1 MKIFLVEDDTSL
13 NEAITATFSSLGYK
27 VTSFDDGKTAF
38 DNIDKSY
45 DLFMIDINLPNVN
58 GMELVKQIKRVYK
71 EANVFIMSADID
83 IQTILKAYDIGCI
96 DYIKK
101 PFDIREIIAKIK
113 HTLKIPLGNVR
124 FKNCPLSIYNKDKQV
139 FVYNKKEIR
148 LTAKELLLFEILLKN
163 ANNTVSN
170 DQIEDYVWGESFRN
184 GHVRQLVAKLRKKIA
199 CNIIENYN
207 SNGYIINII

>member
-58 GMELVKQIKRVYK
+58 GMELVKQIKKVYK
-71 EANVFIMSADID
+71 DANVFIMSADID
-83 IQTILKAYDIGCI
+83 IQTILKAYDMGCI

-113 HTLKIPLGNVR
+113 HTLKIPLGNVK
-124 FKNCPLSIYNKDKQV
+124 FKNCPLSTYNRDKQV
-139 FVYNKKEIR
+139 FIYDKKEIR

-184 GHVRQLVAKLRKKIA
+184 GHVRQLVAKLRKKIS

-207 SNGYIINII
+207 SNGYIVNII

>member
-1 MKIFLVEDDTSL
+1 MKIFLVEDDTLL

-27 VTSFDDGKTAF
+27 VTPFDDGKTAF

-45 DLFMIDINLPNVN
+45 DLFIIDINLPNVN
-58 GMELVKQIKRVYK
+58 GMELVKQIKKVYK

-83 IQTILKAYDIGCI
+83 IQTIVKAYDLGCI

-124 FKNCPLSIYNKDKQV
+124 FKNCPLSMYNKDKQV
-139 FVYNKKEIR
+139 FIYDKQEIR
-148 LTAKELLLFEILLKN
+148 LTAKELLLFEILLKH

-170 DQIEDYVWGESFRN
+170 EQIEDYVWGESFKN
-184 GHVRQLVAKLRKKIA
+184 GHVRQLVAKLRKKIS

-207 SNGYIINII
+207 SNGYVINTI